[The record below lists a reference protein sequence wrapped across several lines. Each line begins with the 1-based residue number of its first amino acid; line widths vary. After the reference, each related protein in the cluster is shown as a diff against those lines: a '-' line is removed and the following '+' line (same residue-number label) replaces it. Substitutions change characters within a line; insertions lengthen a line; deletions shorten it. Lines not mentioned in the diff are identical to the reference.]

1 MAGPEATIERQIVKE
16 AKAAGWT
23 VRKLAF
29 LDCRGAPDRLFGRG
43 GECILIEFKR
53 PGEVATI
60 QQRKRHRELHEE
72 FGLRCET
79 VNSLF
84 LGRALLHLWGQS

>member
-29 LDCRGAPDRLFGRG
+29 LDCRGAPDRLFGRSG
-43 GECILIEFKR
+43 VCVLIEFKAPGYR
-53 PGEVATI
+53 PNL
-60 QQRKRHRELHEE
+60 QQDRRAWELRLV
-72 FGLRCET
+72 FGLR
-79 VNSLF
+79 VFIVDSLR
-84 LGRALLHLWGQS
+84 LGRDLLGLDDKP